1 VEIGSSILLIA
12 VGASLTWA
20 VSASVS
26 GIDLQV
32 TGIILMIVGPS
43 GLVTSLVFWSS
54 WVGFGSRAAAVG
66 SQNMTNPLRLE
77 RAPSP
82 TDRLKR
88 VAGAKTAAGPR
99 DVVTSTRCIT
109 F

>member
-1 VEIGSSILLIA
+1 MEIGSSIFLIT

-32 TGIILMIVGPS
+32 AGIILMIVGAV
-43 GLVTSLVFWSS
+43 GLVTSLVSWSS
-54 WVGFGSRAAAVG
+54 WGGFGSRAAAVG
-66 SQNMTNPLRLE
+66 GQNTTNPLRLE

-99 DVVTSTRCIT
+99 DVVTSIRCIT